1 MAEGAPVG
9 PDGSTTKRLD
19 FKKQSLDDAYAAP
32 ANLLEIE
39 VSNAETHGF
48 GRNRY
53 TDYEVK
59 MRVSTHGMRRYLAY
73 CTCVDTWLCVV
84 KVTSVLCSESK
95 ACFVDIPSMVTFA
108 PPTFVL

>member
-1 MAEGAPVG
+1 MAADPSGAADG
-9 PDGSTTKRLD
+9 PTTKRLD

-59 MRVSTHGMRRYLAY
+59 MRVSR
-73 CTCVDTWLCVV
+73 
-84 KVTSVLCSESK
+84 
-95 ACFVDIPSMVTFA
+95 
-108 PPTFVL
+108 

>member
-1 MAEGAPVG
+1 MADDTAAG
-9 PDGSTTKRLD
+9 PDGPTTKRLD

-39 VSNAETHGF
+39 VCNSETHGF

-59 MRVSTHGMRRYLAY
+59 MRVGANDSSGCVCDLFVCITLHRAY
-73 CTCVDTWLCVV
+73 MCG
-84 KVTSVLCSESK
+84 
-95 ACFVDIPSMVTFA
+95 I
-108 PPTFVL
+108 

>member
-1 MAEGAPVG
+1 MGEPSLLRMRSTLAQHSHKDRLKMAADPSGAGDG
-9 PDGSTTKRLD
+9 PTTKRLD

-39 VSNAETHGF
+39 VCNADTHGF

-59 MRVSTHGMRRYLAY
+59 MRVSR
-73 CTCVDTWLCVV
+73 
-84 KVTSVLCSESK
+84 
-95 ACFVDIPSMVTFA
+95 
-108 PPTFVL
+108 